1 MRILMM
7 TNTYFPIVGGLEQSV
22 YSFSE
27 EFKVLGHEVLI
38 VTPTFGG
45 APIEEQGVIRI
56 PAFQKFNRTIFSVNF
71 PVSRLLTQ
79 LMKEFSPDIVH
90 SHCPFFM
97 GDFALRLSRQH
108 AIPLVFTYHTMFE
121 EYTQDLPVQ
130 NEGVKRFM
138 VKLVAGYANFV
149 DRLIVPCESVQE
161 ILLKRGVKTPMEIV
175 PTGVDLKRFSKGA
188 GKGFREQNHIPLDA
202 LVIGHAGRLASEKN
216 LDFLIHCMVEVLK
229 KDVRVHALIVGK
241 GSSEKMIKDTFQEA
255 GLRERVHLVG
265 VLHYQHLV
273 DAYFAMDVFAFASLS
288 ETQGIV
294 LIEAMASGAPVVA
307 LDAPGA
313 RDMVKD
319 GSNGRLLMEMDQPS
333 FSEALLWVL
342 NRSPEETQII
352 KQAARATAEK
362 YTISASAKHMLAIY
376 EDARSRKSIS
386 VGKRNSSQYLFLW
399 RIRAEWD
406 IYKNYIQS
414 IVMSIFEGNFKKTEP
429 VKIHDT
435 TVKSE
440 DLYPKSTNG
449 DLSAVPLSG
458 ALKTTEPTP
467 SPAEETGPDRYVMTE
482 DGKRIAFSHIKRGFS
497 KIIIIAPGFYNN
509 KDTVLFRSMADVF
522 SKEYDVIVFDFR
534 GHGKSGDVFTWTALE
549 QKDLRAITAYAK
561 ENKYEKIGVIGFSL
575 GAAIALIE
583 ASFHQNIDSVIAVS
597 SPSDLGKIDFHFWEK
612 DMWRDLMLNFGI
624 KGQGKGVRSGSL
636 ALQKIRPRDVVDK
649 ISPTPV
655 LFLHGEKDWLVKLS
669 HSQRLFVE
677 AKEPKALTIMKDGG
691 HAERMFDAFPDQFMK
706 ICLDRFR
713 ETIPSHALPA
723 EGRGD
728 PLLKENELNVAVPHH

>member
-7 TNTYFPIVGGLEQSV
+7 TNTYFPIVGGLEQSIA
-22 YSFSE
+22 SFSE
-27 EFKVLGHEVLI
+27 EFKTLGHEVLT
-38 VTPTFGG
+38 VTPAFGG
-45 APIEEQGVIRI
+45 APVEEQGVIRL

-79 LMKEFSPDIVH
+79 LMKEFSPDIIH

-121 EYTQDLPVQ
+121 EYAHDLPVQ

-138 VKLVAGYANFV
+138 VKLAAGYADLV

-161 ILLKRGVKTPMEIV
+161 ILLKRGVKTPMEVV
-175 PTGVDLKRFSKGA
+175 PTGIDLERFSKGD
-188 GKGFREQNHIPLDA
+188 GKGFREQNHIPPDA

-216 LDFLIHCMVEVLK
+216 LDFLIHCMVEALK
-229 KDVRVHALIVGK
+229 KDERVHALIVGK

-255 GLRERVHLVG
+255 GLQERVHLVG

-313 RDMVKD
+313 RDMVQD
-319 GSNGRLLMEMDQPS
+319 GSNGRLLMEMDQPG

-342 NRSPEETQII
+342 HRAFEETQAI
-352 KQAARATAEK
+352 KQAARTTAGE
-362 YTISASAKHMLAIY
+362 YTIGASAKRMLEIY
-376 EDARSRKSIS
+376 EDARSKKTVS
-386 VGKRNSSQYLFLW
+386 VGKRNSSQFLLW
-399 RIRAEWD
+399 WQLKAEWD
-406 IYKNYIQS
+406 IYRNYVKS
-414 IVMSIFEGNFKKTEP
+414 IATSIFEGNFKKTEP
-429 VKIHDT
+429 VKIKDT
-435 TVKSE
+435 AVKSE
-440 DLYPKSTNG
+440 GFSPE
-449 DLSAVPLSG
+449 SAAPENAASG
-458 ALKTTEPTP
+458 GAVKTAAPAP
-467 SPAEETGPDRYVMTE
+467 SSAGKPEPDRYVMTE
-482 DGKRIAFSHIKRGFS
+482 DGKRIAFVHIQGGFS
-497 KIIIIAPGFYNN
+497 RVIIIAPGFYNN
-509 KDTVLFRSMADVF
+509 KDTVLFKSMADAF

-534 GHGKSGDVFTWTALE
+534 GHGKSSDVFTWTALE
-549 QKDLRAITAYAK
+549 QKDLRAITDYAK
-561 ENKYEKIGVIGFSL
+561 ENGYEKIGVIGFSL

-597 SPSDLGKIDFHFWEK
+597 SPAELGKIDFHFWEK
-612 DMWRDLMLNFGI
+612 DMWRDLRLNFGV
-624 KGQGKGVRSGSL
+624 KGRGKGVRPGSL
-636 ALQKIRPRDVVDK
+636 ALQKIRPYDVVDK

-669 HSQRLFVE
+669 HSQLLFE
-677 AKEPKALTIMKDGG
+677 KAKDPKVLTILEDGG

-713 ETIPSHALPA
+713 ETLSPRALPV
-723 EGRGD
+723 ED
-728 PLLKENELNVAVPHH
+728 PGAAFKGA

>member
-27 EFKVLGHEVLI
+27 EFKTLGHEVLI
-38 VTPTFGG
+38 VTPTFAG
-45 APIEEQGVIRI
+45 APVEEHGVIRL
-56 PAFQKFNRTIFSVNF
+56 PAFQKFGWTIFSVNF
-71 PVSRLLTQ
+71 PVSGLLTR

-90 SHCPFFM
+90 AHCPFFM

-108 AIPLVFTYHTMFE
+108 AIPLVFTYHCMFE
-121 EYTQDLPVQ
+121 EYVQDWPVQ
-130 NEGVKRFM
+130 NEGVKRFI
-138 VKLVAGYANFV
+138 VKLAAGYANFV

-161 ILLKRGVKTPMEIV
+161 ILLKRGVKTPMEVV
-175 PTGVDLKRFSKGA
+175 PTGVDLKRFSKGD
-188 GKGFREQNHIPLDA
+188 GKGFRERHQIPIDA
-202 LVIGHAGRLASEKN
+202 LVIGHAGRLAAEKN
-216 LDFLIHCMVEVLK
+216 LDFLINCMVEALK
-229 KDVRVHALIVGK
+229 KEPRAHALIVGR
-241 GSSEKMIKDTFQEA
+241 GSSEKMIKDTFEKA
-255 GLRERVHLVG
+255 GLEKRLHLVG

-313 RDMVKD
+313 RDVVKD
-319 GSNGRLLMEMDQPS
+319 HHNGRLLAQMDTPS
-333 FSEALLWVL
+333 FVDALLWVL
-342 NRSPEETQII
+342 RCSSEESQTM
-352 KQAARATAEK
+352 KQAARVTAQK
-362 YTISASAKHMLAIY
+362 YSIELSAKRMLEVY
-376 EDARSRKSIS
+376 EDARSRKSVS
-386 VGKRNSSQYLFLW
+386 VGKRNNSQYLFLW

-406 IYKNYIQS
+406 IYQNYIQA
-414 IVMSIFEGNFKKTEP
+414 IVTSIFEGNFKKTEP
-429 VKIHDT
+429 IKIKDT
-435 TVKSE
+435 T
-440 DLYPKSTNG
+440 
-449 DLSAVPLSG
+449 APLEETG
-458 ALKTTEPTP
+458 KTSEPTP
-467 SPAEETGPDRYVMTE
+467 SVTTEETSEPDRYVMTE
-482 DGKRIAFSHIKRGFS
+482 DGKRIAFYHIKGGFTQVV
-497 KIIIIAPGFYNN
+497 IIAPGFYNN
-509 KDTVLFRSMADVF
+509 KDTVLFRSMAEHF
-522 SKEYDVIVFDFR
+522 SRKYDVIVFDFR
-534 GHGKSGDVFTWTALE
+534 GHGKSSDVFTWTALE

-575 GAAIALIE
+575 GAAITLIE

-624 KGQGKGVRSGSL
+624 KGKGKGVRSGSL
-636 ALQKIRPRDVVDK
+636 ALQKTRPIDVVDK

-669 HSQRLFVE
+669 HSQRLFVK

-713 ETIPSHALPA
+713 ETL
-723 EGRGD
+723 
-728 PLLKENELNVAVPHH
+728 